1 MIAKLLLCYNLNVT
15 GLPLLM
21 YLNVVQMVVIFRMLW
36 YLWVRDIGVRI
47 Y

>member
-1 MIAKLLLCYNLNVT
+1 MIAKLLFCYNLNVT

-21 YLNVVQMVVIFRMLW
+21 YLNVVQMVIFRMLW

>member
-1 MIAKLLLCYNLNVT
+1 MIAKLLLCYNLNAM